1 MKISARTSEIQTL
14 ETALKSE
21 KPEFM
26 AIYGRRRVGKT
37 YLVREFFRQNPDL
50 FYFESTGQK
59 NASLNQQIEYFC
71 YQIENA
77 FELPIPMQRPDSWSG
92 LFRIFNELLDKR
104 PEKKLVLFL
113 DELPWFAGPRSGFI
127 AALEH
132 CWNQW
137 WSSNPRIKLIVCG
150 SAVMD
155 A

>member
-59 NASLNQQIEYFC
+59 NASLN
-71 YQIENA
+71 
-77 FELPIPMQRPDSWSG
+77 
-92 LFRIFNELLDKR
+92 
-104 PEKKLVLFL
+104 
-113 DELPWFAGPRSGFI
+113 
-127 AALEH
+127 H
-132 CWNQW
+132 
-137 WSSNPRIKLIVCG
+137 
-150 SAVMD
+150 
-155 A
+155 